1 MEPCGLTALVPVEPS
16 TTPRRR
22 VEGQRLRIPPWPRNR
37 GVLHRW
43 RTVPLASLH
52 RFVPYFRP
60 MNSPPA
66 DHSQPLAGL
75 ETDEALRAI
84 LEGTATETGQQFFA
98 ALVENLAKALS
109 THGAWVTEYF
119 PERRRLRALAFW
131 FDGQW
136 VSDYEV
142 DITGSP
148 CEQVIDQRRL
158 VHFPDRLIELFPD
171 DQEVADNGAVSYM
184 GMPLLDTDG
193 SILGHLAVIDRR
205 PIPEEPRVHAIFKIF
220 AARAAAELQRLR
232 AETEVREREEKVGR
246 LLGSAMDAIIEL
258 DEELRISR
266 VNPAAEKVFR
276 CSDTTMVGQDFH
288 RFVEETDG
296 NRLATLI
303 TALDTRP
310 EGARSSWI
318 AGGLTARC
326 PDGGLFP
333 AEATISRFELHHR
346 KYTTLI
352 LRNVR
357 DRVEAEQ
364 KIQSLTAETELL
376 REELQTLHQDGTL
389 IGESQALKH
398 VLHDISQVAGT
409 DATVLIMGETGTGKE
424 LAARAIHTASRRRE
438 RPLVIVNCAAIPST
452 LIESEFFGHEP
463 GAFTGATKKREG
475 RFALAHKGTI
485 FLDEIGELPLD
496 LQAKLLR
503 VLQEG
508 EFDPVGSST
517 TRKVDVRVLAA
528 TNRDLAAAAKQ
539 GTFREDLYYRLN
551 VFPVRLPPLRERGD
565 DVVRLASL
573 FAQRFAEK
581 MGRTLAPLT
590 VDDSRRLQA
599 YSWPGNVREL
609 QNVIERAV
617 ITAQDGRLNLDRA
630 LPEASSTQSATVG
643 KTASPPP
650 AILSAKEFEEL
661 ERTNIL
667 RALEE
672 TKWKVSGEKGA
683 ASLLGLNAS
692 TLSSRMKALKIQK
705 PA

>member
-1 MEPCGLTALVPVEPS
+1 MAPS
-16 TTPRRR
+16 SADSSK
-22 VEGQRLRIPPWPRNR
+22 
-37 GVLHRW
+37 
-43 RTVPLASLH
+43 PLQDLE
-52 RFVPYFRP
+52 
-60 MNSPPA
+60 A
-66 DHSQPLAGL
+66 DI
-75 ETDEALRAI
+75 ALRAI
-84 LEGTATETGQQFFA
+84 LEGTATETGRQFFA
-98 ALVENLAKALS
+98 ALVQNLAKALA

-119 PERRRLRALAFW
+119 PEQRRLRALAFW
-131 FDGQW
+131 MDGQW
-136 VSDYEV
+136 VQDYEV
-142 DITGSP
+142 DIAGSP
-148 CEQVIDQRRL
+148 CEQVIDKRQL
-158 VHFPDRLIELFPD
+158 VHFPDRLVELFPD
-171 DQEVADNGAVSYM
+171 DPEVADNGAVSYL
-184 GMPLLDTDG
+184 GVPLLDTDG
-193 SILGHLAVIDRR
+193 SILGHLAVVDRR

-246 LLGSAMDAIIEL
+246 LLGSAMDAIVEL
-258 DEELRISR
+258 DEGLRILR

-276 CSDTTMVGQDFH
+276 CRDATMVGQDFR
-288 RFVEETDG
+288 RFVEEGDG
-296 NRLATLI
+296 DRLATLI
-303 TALDTRP
+303 DALDARP

-326 PDGGLFP
+326 PDGASFP
-333 AEATISRFELHHR
+333 AEATLSRFELHHR

-376 REELQTLHQDGTL
+376 REELQALHPDGAL
-389 IGESQALKH
+389 IGESQALRQ
-398 VLHDISQVAGT
+398 VLGDIAQVAGT
-409 DATVLIMGETGTGKE
+409 DTTVLIMGETGTGKE
-424 LAARAIHTASRRRE
+424 LAARAIHAASGRRE

-475 RFALAHKGTI
+475 RFSLAHKGTI

-517 TRKVDVRVLAA
+517 TRKVDVRVVAA
-528 TNRDLAAAAKQ
+528 TNRDLAAAVKQ

-565 DVVRLASL
+565 DVVRLASA
-573 FAQRFAEK
+573 FAQRFAGK

-590 VDDSRRLQA
+590 AGDAHRLQT
-599 YSWPGNVREL
+599 YHWPGNVREL

-617 ITAQDGRLNLDRA
+617 ITSTDGRLNLARA
-630 LPEASSTQSATVG
+630 LPEPTTPASL
-643 KTASPPP
+643 ASGTSEPPTG
-650 AILSAKEFEEL
+650 IIRTAKELEEL

-667 RALEE
+667 RALDA
-672 TKWKVSGEKGA
+672 TKWKISGEQGA
-683 ASLLGLNAS
+683 AKLLGLNAS
-692 TLSSRMKALKIQK
+692 TLSSRMKALKIHK
-705 PA
+705 PGTR

>member
-1 MEPCGLTALVPVEPS
+1 MALS
-16 TTPRRR
+16 SADFSK
-22 VEGQRLRIPPWPRNR
+22 
-37 GVLHRW
+37 
-43 RTVPLASLH
+43 PLQ
-52 RFVPYFRP
+52 
-60 MNSPPA
+60 
-66 DHSQPLAGL
+66 DL
-75 ETDEALRAI
+75 ETDVALRAI
-84 LEGTATETGQQFFA
+84 LEGTATETGRQFFA
-98 ALVENLAKALS
+98 ALVQNLAKALA

-119 PERRRLRALAFW
+119 PEQRRLRALAFW
-131 FDGQW
+131 MDGQW
-136 VSDYEV
+136 VPDYEV
-142 DITGSP
+142 DIAGSP
-148 CEQVIDQRRL
+148 CEQVIDKRQL
-158 VHFPDRLIELFPD
+158 VHFPDRLVELFPD
-171 DQEVADNGAVSYM
+171 DPEVADNGAVSYL
-184 GMPLLDTDG
+184 GVPLLDTDG

-205 PIPEEPRVHAIFKIF
+205 PIPEDPRVQAIFKIF

-258 DEELRISR
+258 DEGLRILR

-276 CSDTTMVGQDFH
+276 CRDTTMVGQDFR
-288 RFVEETDG
+288 RFVEEKDG
-296 NRLATLI
+296 DRLATLI
-303 TALDTRP
+303 DALDARP

-326 PDGGLFP
+326 PEGGSFP

-352 LRNVR
+352 LRNIH
-357 DRVEAEQ
+357 DRMEAEQ

-376 REELQTLHQDGTL
+376 REELRALHQDGAL
-389 IGESQALKH
+389 IGESQALKQ
-398 VLHDISQVAGT
+398 VLGDITQVAGT
-409 DATVLIMGETGTGKE
+409 DTTVLIMGETGTGKE
-424 LAARAIHTASRRRE
+424 LAARAIHAASHRHE

-475 RFALAHKGTI
+475 RFSLAHKGTI

-517 TRKVDVRVLAA
+517 TRKVDVRVVAA
-528 TNRDLAAAAKQ
+528 TNRDLAAAVKQ

-551 VFPVRLPPLRERGD
+551 VFPVRLPPLRDRGD
-565 DVVRLASL
+565 DVVRLASA
-573 FAQRFAEK
+573 FAQQFAAK
-581 MGRTLAPLT
+581 MGRTLGPLAT
-590 VDDSRRLQA
+590 DDARRLQA

-617 ITAQDGRLNLDRA
+617 ITSTDGRLNLERA
-630 LPEASSTQSATVG
+630 LPEPTVPAPLASGTSE
-643 KTASPPP
+643 PPTGT
-650 AILSAKEFEEL
+650 IRTAKELEEL

-667 RALEE
+667 RALEA
-672 TKWKVSGEKGA
+672 TKWKVSGELGA
-683 ASLLGLNAS
+683 AKLLGLNAS
-692 TLSSRMKALKIQK
+692 TLSSRMKALKIHK
-705 PA
+705 PATG